1 MQYLTQE
8 EISLIHFAIMD
19 AHDDDEQSGI
29 KFEDKFEAMAARP
42 HTKYFGVELYSTNFQ
57 KICCYYHS
65 ISRGHIFHNGNK
77 RTALAVFLVLLE
89 INGLIL
95 DVDDIFLEDFTVKI
109 AHEEK
114 YRDDKAVMSIV
125 EELTPFLQKN

>member
-8 EISLIHFAIMD
+8 EILLIHFAIMEE
-19 AHDDDEQSGI
+19 HDDEDQAGV

-42 HTKYFGVELYSTNFQ
+42 HTKYFGSELYRTNFQ

-77 RTALAVFLVLLE
+77 RTALATFLVLLE
-89 INGLIL
+89 INGLVL
-95 DVDDIFLEDFTVKI
+95 NVDDMFLEDFTVKI

-114 YRDDKAVMSIV
+114 YRDDQAVMAIV
-125 EELTPFLQKN
+125 EELMPFLQKI